1 MDWKTLILELQESG
15 LSQVEVGARMG
26 KSQAWVSAAAC
37 GKYDDLKWRDGQ
49 ALIELHQLTIDPEAR
64 ATACNEP
71 RKIEPV
77 AAKERPFDDC
87 GRRVVE
93 ARRSDEDRRSPETEQ
108 EAA

>member
-15 LSQVEVGARMG
+15 LSQVEIGARMD

-49 ALIELHQLTIDPEAR
+49 ALIALR
-64 ATACNEP
+64 NEVLCTQT
-71 RKIEPV
+71 R
-77 AAKERPFDDC
+77 
-87 GRRVVE
+87 
-93 ARRSDEDRRSPETEQ
+93 